1 MLRYLKCCQHIVL
14 RHIPNNQRF
23 FTTHFGSNGSRKRH
37 SFSLEGNDF
46 KYLQHTAPCNGSM
59 YNTPNYQPPPLKPNS
74 RLWYD
79 DKINKTTSYTA
90 QDYAQ
95 INRGAIEIKAII
107 IGFTSNRNQSYNVTL
122 GFGTLISRD
131 SAYSIAVLIDTA
143 NRVKIH
149 NYTLKNV

>member
-1 MLRYLKCCQHIVL
+1 
-14 RHIPNNQRF
+14 
-23 FTTHFGSNGSRKRH
+23 
-37 SFSLEGNDF
+37 
-46 KYLQHTAPCNGSM
+46 M
-59 YNTPNYQPPPLKPNS
+59 YNTPNYPPPPLKPNNK
-74 RLWYD
+74 LWYV

-95 INRGAIEIKAII
+95 INRGAIKNKAII

-131 SAYSIAVLIDTA
+131 SAYSISVLIDTA

-149 NYTLKNV
+149 NAAQLRHAIRGLGLI